1 MNTTKLTTV
10 IGIGQAIGVAVVD
23 YLTHTN
29 MEGGAL
35 KQPTFWIGLA
45 IAAAMGLKGYFTQG
59 IDVKKPEEKPEEK
72 PQE

>member
-1 MNTTKLTTV
+1 MNTTKLTTAL
-10 IGIGQAIGVAVVD
+10 GIGQAIGVAVAD

-45 IAAAMGLKGYFTQG
+45 IATAMGLKGYFTQG
-59 IDVKKPEEKPEEK
+59 IDVKKPEEKP
-72 PQE
+72 QE

>member
-1 MNTTKLTTV
+1 MNTTRLTTV
-10 IGIGQAIGVAVVD
+10 LGIGQAIGVAVAD
-23 YLTHTN
+23 YLTHTS

-59 IDVKKPEEKPEEK
+59 IDVKKPEEKP
-72 PQE
+72 QE

>member
-59 IDVKKPEEKPEEK
+59 IDVKKPEENPEEK

>member
-10 IGIGQAIGVAVVD
+10 LAIGQAIGVAVAD

-59 IDVKKPEEKPEEK
+59 IDVKKPEEKP
-72 PQE
+72 QE